1 MPITQTANVLNTFDL
16 DMIPDSA
23 PVIVYC
29 DQGDHGDGRLVIHL
43 VDDGVPYE
51 PLPGALA
58 VIQGTK
64 PDGHSF
70 IYSAD
75 IDGSTVI
82 ANLTEQMTA
91 CYGRTRVQVVV
102 TEGNDRTG
110 TYVFFLQ
117 VQKSALPQDPDLSQ
131 TDLQLIQQLIDEAE
145 SISVNVP
152 YIGANGNWWIYS
164 VSAGGYIDSGVDASI
179 TVDIADITMLDPSAT
194 PYVTNTGTN
203 TDPIFH
209 LFIPRGQTGA
219 TGADGVSPEVTIT
232 TITGGHRVTI
242 TDADHPGGQSFDVMD
257 GAPGGMQAS
266 TYDPQG
272 TVAAAGGIP
281 DYVAA
286 HAGGDVSMDLLE
298 DTVGWTGKNLLRI
311 PADVVTKSTSGVTF
325 TVTRNAAGGVTSID
339 VDSGGSATSS
349 NAILHIN
356 TSLTLSEAAIL
367 TGCPENGGS
376 NKYLLVAYD
385 GSTYISDSGSGVS
398 VPAGTYDLYIIAYN
412 GNTFSHLK
420 FYPMLRYASIADDT
434 YEPYHASV
442 ENYMLP
448 QSVQNVMGAKNLLPI
463 NINDIKSISLPG
475 TWNGNTYTYRNVDFT
490 LNTDAS
496 GYLQSITVNGTN
508 SGDSFSLQLN
518 SPVLFKA
525 GSYILTGCPSGG
537 GYSSYWI
544 QWRNSTASSN
554 IGDDTGSGFSAALTS
569 DAECF
574 FRLYVGTSAAISNVT
589 FYPMLR
595 LAEYTDP
602 TYEPYAMT
610 NKQLTDSLDGWT
622 GIAYVDANSQVTFTG
637 LNDDYA
643 YALYV
648 ANEIAGITGVTK
660 TGSGTNV
667 TAIYTLSGVSQGDSA
682 KLRIIK

>member
-1 MPITQTANVLNTFDL
+1 MPIQQTANVLNTFDL

-70 IYSAD
+70 IYSAT

-110 TYVFFLQ
+110 TYVFYLQ
-117 VQKSALPQDPDLSQ
+117 VQKSALPQDPDLSR

-164 VSAGGYIDSGVDASI
+164 VSEGGYIDSGVDASI
-179 TVDIADITMLDPSAT
+179 TVDIADITMLSPDAT

-219 TGADGVSPEVTIT
+219 TGADGYSPEVTIT

-242 TDADHPGGQSFDVMD
+242 TDADHPSGQSFDVLD

-272 TVAAAGGIP
+272 EVAAAGGIP
-281 DYVAA
+281 AYVEAQT
-286 HAGGDVSMDLLE
+286 GGGTVSEDLLR
-298 DTVGWTGKNLLRI
+298 DTVGWTGKNLLGKPFQSGTTGNVTFTLNSDNSYSLSGTATEDI
-311 PADVVTKSTSGVTF
+311 FFKIITIADAFTLPSGSYVLSGGYSNSIFLFLINTSTGDTVVEAKASEASFTLSAATTVRLSIFVANGTNTSGV
-325 TVTRNAAGGVTSID
+325 
-339 VDSGGSATSS
+339 
-349 NAILHIN
+349 
-356 TSLTLSEAAIL
+356 SL
-367 TGCPENGGS
+367 
-376 NKYLLVAYD
+376 
-385 GSTYISDSGSGVS
+385 
-398 VPAGTYDLYIIAYN
+398 
-412 GNTFSHLK
+412 
-420 FYPMLRYASIADDT
+420 YPMLRSASIADDT
-434 YEPYHASV
+434 YEPYHESV
-442 ENYMLP
+442 EDYMLP
-448 QSVQNVMGAKNLLPI
+448 QSVQNVMGAKNLLAFPYYEGS
-463 NINDIKSISLPG
+463 K
-475 TWNGNTYTYRNVDFT
+475 TQNGVTFT
-490 LNTDAS
+490 VNAD
-496 GYLQSITVNGTN
+496 GGITVSTNGAASADTWFN
-508 SGDSFSLQLN
+508 LAQNPAFMTPGDSYTMS
-518 SPVLFKA
+518 
-525 GSYILTGCPSGG
+525 GCPSGG
-537 GYSSYWI
+537 SSGTYCL
-544 QWRNSTASSN
+544 RYTNNTDRAYE
-554 IGDDTGSGFSAALTS
+554 DTGSGVDVEGFASSYTNVQLHIRVKS
-569 DAECF
+569 
-574 FRLYVGTSAAISNVT
+574 GTTISTPVT
-589 FYPMLR
+589 FYPMIR

-610 NKQLTDSLDGWT
+610 NKQLTDGRDEWT
-622 GIAYVDANSQVTFTG
+622 GTVTVDANSQATFTG
-637 LNDDYA
+637 LNDDYGYAA
-643 YALYV
+643 YVWDKLASVL
-648 ANEIAGITGVTK
+648 GVTK

-667 TAIYTLSGVSQGDSA
+667 TAVYTLDGVSQGDSCR
-682 KLRIIK
+682 LRVIK

>member
-1 MPITQTANVLNTFDL
+1 MPIQQTANVLNTFDL

-58 VIQGTK
+58 IIQGTK
-64 PDGHSF
+64 PDGHSL
-70 IYSAD
+70 IYSAT

-110 TYVFFLQ
+110 TYVFYLQ
-117 VQKSALPQDPDLSQ
+117 VQKSALPQDPDLSR

-164 VSAGGYIDSGVDASI
+164 VSEGGYIDSGVDASI
-179 TVDIADITMLDPSAT
+179 TVDIADITMLAPDAT

-219 TGADGVSPEVTIT
+219 TGADGYSPEVTIT

-242 TDADHPGGQSFDVMD
+242 TDADHPSGQSFDVLD

-272 TVAAAGGIP
+272 EVAAAGGIP
-281 DYVAA
+281 AYVEAQT
-286 HAGGDVSMDLLE
+286 GGGAVSEDLLR
-298 DTVGWTGKNLLRI
+298 DTVGWTGKNMFAGEFTTQTVNGITYTVNEDGSVNVDGTATADSYI
-311 PADVVTKSTSGVTF
+311 PSSVFVLK
-325 TVTRNAAGGVTSID
+325 
-339 VDSGGSATSS
+339 GGSYIANGIT
-349 NAILHIN
+349 
-356 TSLTLSEAAIL
+356 
-367 TGCPENGGS
+367 GGS
-376 NKYLLVAYD
+376 D
-385 GSTYISDSGSGVS
+385 
-398 VPAGTYDLYIIAYN
+398 GTYYCDISKVN
-412 GNTFSHLK
+412 GSAISRFKDGDEQFTTNADFEVRLWLNVKNGQTIDNET
-420 FYPMLRYASIADDT
+420 FYPMIRSASIADDT
-434 YEPYHASV
+434 YEPYHESV
-442 ENYMLP
+442 EDYMLP
-448 QSVQNVMGAKNLLPI
+448 QAVQNVMGAKNLLAFPYYEGSKTQTGVTFMV
-463 NINDIKSISLPG
+463 NADG
-475 TWNGNTYTYRNVDFT
+475 
-490 LNTDAS
+490 
-496 GYLQSITVNGTN
+496 SITVSTNGAASADTWFN
-508 SGDSFSLQLN
+508 LAQNPAFMTPGDSYTVS
-518 SPVLFKA
+518 
-525 GSYILTGCPSGG
+525 GCPSGG
-537 GYSSYWI
+537 SSGTYCL
-544 QWRNSTASSN
+544 RYTNNTDRAYE
-554 IGDDTGSGFSAALTS
+554 DTGSGVEVEGFASSYTNVQLHIRVKS
-569 DAECF
+569 
-574 FRLYVGTSAAISNVT
+574 GTTISTPVT
-589 FYPMLR
+589 FYPMVR

-610 NKQLTDSLDGWT
+610 NKQLTDGRDEWT
-622 GIAYVDANSQVTFTG
+622 GTVTVDANSQATFTG
-637 LNDDYA
+637 LNDDYGYAA
-643 YALYV
+643 YVWDKLASVL
-648 ANEIAGITGVTK
+648 GVTK

-667 TAIYTLSGVSQGDSA
+667 TAVYTLDGVSQGDSCR
-682 KLRIIK
+682 LRVIK

>member
-1 MPITQTANVLNTFDL
+1 MSIQQTANVLNTFDL

-51 PLPGALA
+51 PIPGALA

-70 IYSAD
+70 IYTAT

-110 TYVFFLQ
+110 TYVFYLQ
-117 VQKSALPQDPDLSQ
+117 VQKSALPQDPDLSR

-164 VSAGGYIDSGVDASI
+164 VSEGGYIDSGVDASI
-179 TVDIADITMLDPSAT
+179 TVDIADITMLSPDAT

-219 TGADGVSPEVTIT
+219 TGADGYSPEVTIT

-242 TDADHPGGQSFDVMD
+242 TDADHPSGQSFDVLD

-272 TVAAAGGIP
+272 EVAAAGGIP
-281 DYVAA
+281 AYVEAQT
-286 HAGGDVSMDLLE
+286 GGGTVSEDLLR
-298 DTVGWTGKNLLRI
+298 DTVGWTGKNLVPGGSNRDATGILFTVNSDNSVTVTGTATALTFWAVPFSI
-311 PADVVTKSTSGVTF
+311 PA
-325 TVTRNAAGGVTSID
+325 
-339 VDSGGSATSS
+339 GSY
-349 NAILHIN
+349 IM
-356 TSLTLSEAAIL
+356 
-367 TGCPENGGS
+367 TGCPANGGA
-376 NKYLLVAYD
+376 NNYTIDVRDALG
-385 GSTYISDSGSGVS
+385 GSGISGISADAGSGSS
-398 VPAGTYDLYIIAYN
+398 FTLDSALSAYLNIRIASGYAAPT
-412 GNTFSHLK
+412 GGIT
-420 FYPMLRYASIADDT
+420 FYPMIRMASVADDT
-434 YEPYHASV
+434 YEPYHESV
-442 ENYMLP
+442 EDYMLP
-448 QSVQNVMGAKNLLPI
+448 QAVQNVMGAKNVLQIPVTFVTQVVGDITFTVTRDAGGQVTEIDLNGTANADAYPNFLTSVKAGKYLFNGITGGAGGTYYIDI
-463 NINDIKSISLPG
+463 NNNATSTRLVRALDGDYEINLDSDTVLNIFLNVK
-475 TWNGNTYTYRNVDFT
+475 NGQT
-490 LNTDAS
+490 LNHVK
-496 GYLQSITVNGTN
+496 L
-508 SGDSFSLQLN
+508 
-518 SPVLFKA
+518 
-525 GSYILTGCPSGG
+525 
-537 GYSSYWI
+537 
-544 QWRNSTASSN
+544 
-554 IGDDTGSGFSAALTS
+554 
-569 DAECF
+569 
-574 FRLYVGTSAAISNVT
+574 
-589 FYPMLR
+589 YPMLR

-610 NKQLTDSLDGWT
+610 NKQLTDSRDEWT
-622 GIAYVDANSQVTFTG
+622 GTVTVDANSQATFTG
-637 LNDDYA
+637 LNDDYGYAA
-643 YALYV
+643 YIWDKLASVL
-648 ANEIAGITGVTK
+648 GVTK

-667 TAIYTLSGVSQGDSA
+667 TAVYTLDGVSQGDSCR
-682 KLRIIK
+682 LRVIK

>member
-1 MPITQTANVLNTFDL
+1 MPIQQTANVLNTFDL

-51 PLPGALA
+51 PIPGALA

-70 IYSAD
+70 IYAAT

-110 TYVFFLQ
+110 TYVFYLQ
-117 VQKSALPQDPDLSQ
+117 VQKSALPQDPDLSR

-164 VSAGGYIDSGVDASI
+164 VSEGGYIDSGVDASI
-179 TVDIADITMLDPSAT
+179 TVDIADITMLAPDAT

-219 TGADGVSPEVTIT
+219 QGDDGVSPEVTIT

-242 TDADHPGGQSFDVMD
+242 TDADHPSGQSFDVMD

-272 TVAAAGGIP
+272 EVAAAGGIP
-281 DYVAA
+281 AYVEAQT
-286 HAGGDVSMDLLE
+286 GGGTVSEDLLR
-298 DTVGWTGKNLLRI
+298 DTVGWTGKNLLQI
-311 PADVVTKSTSGVTF
+311 PASVVSQNINGVDF
-325 TVTRNAAGGVTSID
+325 MVYRDAAGEVTSIKANGTASAACD
-339 VDSGGSATSS
+339 LSLFNQNTPGMRELLQGKSITLSGGVSDSA
-349 NAILHIN
+349 
-356 TSLTLSEAAIL
+356 
-367 TGCPENGGS
+367 
-376 NKYLLVAYD
+376 YLQFWNID
-385 GSTYISDSGSGVS
+385 GS
-398 VPAGTYDLYIIAYN
+398 GTTKSSKTTETTF
-412 GNTFSHLK
+412 TFSNQSANFDLSVHIQSGASVSNVVL
-420 FYPMLRYASIADDT
+420 YPMIRQASVADDT
-434 YEPYHASV
+434 YEPYHESV
-442 ENYMLP
+442 EDYMLP
-448 QSVQNVMGAKNLLPI
+448 QSVQNVMGAKNLLAYPYYEGS
-463 NINDIKSISLPG
+463 K
-475 TWNGNTYTYRNVDFT
+475 TQNGVTFT
-490 LNTDAS
+490 VNAD
-496 GYLQSITVNGTN
+496 GSITVSINGAATADTWFN
-508 SGDSFSLQLN
+508 LAQNPAFMAPGDSYTVS
-518 SPVLFKA
+518 
-525 GSYILTGCPSGG
+525 GCPSGG
-537 GYSSYWI
+537 SSGTYCLRYTNNTD
-544 QWRNSTASSN
+544 QAYE
-554 IGDDTGSGFSAALTS
+554 DTGSGVDVEGFASSYTNVQ
-569 DAECF
+569 
-574 FRLYVGTSAAISNVT
+574 LYIRVKSGTTISTPVT
-589 FYPMLR
+589 FYPMVR

-610 NKQLTDSLDGWT
+610 NKQLTDGRDEWT
-622 GIAYVDANSQVTFTG
+622 GTVTVDANSQATFTG
-637 LNDDYA
+637 LNDDYGYAA
-643 YALYV
+643 YVWDKLASVL
-648 ANEIAGITGVTK
+648 GVTK
-660 TGSGTNV
+660 TGSGTSV
-667 TAIYTLSGVSQGDSA
+667 TAVYTLDGVSQGDSCR
-682 KLRIIK
+682 LRVIK